1 MSKSLLTTVRLRYL
15 PLDLTFGILIP
26 LAIVNGI
33 EAADF
38 TYSLVVFY
46 IAGVMRSL
54 LIQFGFGQVFGPID
68 RWLESASTRPDSTEL
83 NAIDSMIQRGPVRLI
98 AWVGGAWTLQLII
111 ALLWLLFVT
120 PYRAAIPPRAITS
133 AVLMIGG
140 VILGSVPLTVPMMSV
155 LMNDSARRLF
165 AIAHN
170 AGIQLRRDR
179 SSLKFK
185 LLYLMAATGLA
196 GPVWIASTSTQVD
209 TSRATLEARMQ
220 SSVVASELGRRIATI
235 NPTDTAALN
244 AAIQKL
250 REDIASGDVGGAA
263 VTSISISDKDGKVI
277 AGERKMSPP
286 LVDWLAAKTAQASQP
301 SLPAAPGTQEAK
313 KKKLNYEISPR
324 DGEVVTRMPAL
335 NELSAVVVTSIGDWT
350 SGSLLIILIA
360 FFLVLLTW
368 TPVCSYY
375 LSIDVVRPIQDITRA
390 VQQITEVGKLDEVAT
405 IPVTQNDETGV
416 LAAKFNDLVETLRD
430 LSAAAGAL
438 AKGDLEIRLSGEGD
452 VATAF
457 RAMIESLGRIVRQ
470 IHETSVLLAAAATEI
485 YAASQEQ
492 EAAAASQSTA
502 MAEIRQTMESLFEA
516 AAHVAESVR
525 GVLSNAE
532 RTLET
537 TDRMVVRIGDLTNHA
552 GRIGEILETIRDI
565 SDRSDL
571 LALNGALEASR
582 AGEAG
587 RGFGLVAAEMR
598 RLAERV
604 MSSVHDVRSLVGDI
618 RASGSSTMM
627 ATEDSKKLAASTT
640 DAARQI
646 TMVTQQQR
654 SGTEQVL
661 QSVREIAET
670 LAQSVSA
677 MAQSRASAEQLK
689 SQADKLSTL
698 VRAFRIEN
706 PQT

>member
-1 MSKSLLTTVRLRYL
+1 VS
-15 PLDLTFGILIP
+15 GID
-26 LAIVNGI
+26 
-33 EAADF
+33 AADF
-38 TYSLVVFY
+38 WHAFIVFY
-46 IAGVMRSL
+46 VAGLGRSL
-54 LIQFGFGQVFGPID
+54 IIQVGFKRVCGPID
-68 RWLESASTRPDSTEL
+68 RWLESAPSRPDAREL
-83 NAIDSMIQRGPVRLI
+83 QAVDDMLQRGPIRVLGWVSL
-98 AWVGGAWTLQLII
+98 AWLFQLTIGT
-111 ALLWLLFVT
+111 LWLLFVD
-120 PYRAAIPPRAITS
+120 PYDAAIPPRAVMS
-133 AVLMIGG
+133 VVLMGSAIIIGG
-140 VILGSVPLTVPMMSV
+140 VPMMVPLMSV
-155 LMNDSARRLF
+155 LMNDSVRRVF
-165 AIAHN
+165 ALAHGS
-170 AGIQLRRDR
+170 AIELRRER
-179 SSLKFK
+179 TSLKSK
-185 LLYLMAATGLA
+185 LLYLLAATTLF
-196 GPVWIASTSTQVD
+196 GPLWIASTSTQVD
-209 TSRATLEARMQ
+209 TKRATIEARWQ
-220 SSVVASELGRRIATI
+220 STLAASDLAREIG
-235 NPTDTAALN
+235 PVDPKDTAMLASLLHGVR
-244 AAIQKL
+244 QKL
-250 REDIASGDVGGAA
+250 AGGSMI
-263 VTSISISDKDGKVI
+263 SISISNPDGTVI
-277 AGERKMSPP
+277 AGERKMSPG
-286 LVDWLAAKTAQASQP
+286 LAPEMAELA
-301 SLPAAPGTQEAK
+301 TQQGKEARSV
-313 KKKLNYEISPR
+313 ISPR
-324 DGEVVTRMPAL
+324 DAEAASRVVASNDL
-335 NELSAVVVTSIGDWT
+335 VVVAVWQIGAWT
-350 SGSLLIILIA
+350 SGSLMILLLIFFVAILTSA
-360 FFLVLLTW
+360 PVLA
-368 TPVCSYY
+368 VN
-375 LSIDVVRPIQDITRA
+375 LSTDVLRPIQEITRA
-390 VQQITEVGKLDEVAT
+390 LQQITEVGKLDEVAI
-405 IPVTQNDETGV
+405 IPVTQNDETG
-416 LAAKFNDLVETLRD
+416 LLSTKFNDLVDMLRA
-430 LSAAAGAL
+430 LSAAASAL
-438 AKGDLEIRLSGEGD
+438 ARGDLETRMDGDGD

-670 LAQSVSA
+670 LAQSVAA

-706 PQT
+706 PQS

>member
-1 MSKSLLTTVRLRYL
+1 MSKSLVARARLLYL
-15 PLDLTFGILIP
+15 PFDISFGLTIP
-26 LAIVNGI
+26 LAIVNSLD
-33 EAADF
+33 AADF
-38 TYSLVVFY
+38 TYSLIVFY
-46 IAGVMRSL
+46 ILGIARTATTM
-54 LIQFGFGQVFGPID
+54 IGFGRVLGPID
-68 RWLESASTRPDSTEL
+68 RWLASAPSRPEPREIQEIAD
-83 NAIDSMIQRGPVRLI
+83 AIQRAPFRI
-98 AWVGGAWTLQLII
+98 ANWNSAAWVAEVVIGTAILM
-111 ALLWLLFVT
+111 FFD
-120 PYRAAIPPRAITS
+120 PYHAAIPPR
-133 AVLMIGG
+133 VLLSPVFVCGAL
-140 VILGSVPLTVPMMSV
+140 ILGGIPLIVPMMSV
-155 LMNDSARRLF
+155 LVNDASRRLF
-165 AIAHN
+165 MLSHA
-170 AGIQLRRDR
+170 AGMELRRDQK
-179 SSLKFK
+179 SLKTK
-185 LLYLMAATGLA
+185 LLYLMATVGLA
-196 GPVWIASTSTQVD
+196 GPMWVASISPQID
-209 TSRATLEARMQ
+209 ASRANIDARLQATLAATELASQ
-220 SSVVASELGRRIATI
+220 IGAEPADPAKLTDLVHKASAHGLVA
-235 NPTDTAALN
+235 
-244 AAIQKL
+244 
-250 REDIASGDVGGAA
+250 
-263 VTSISISDKDGKVI
+263 SISIPNGPVI
-277 AGERKMSPP
+277 GERKPSPP
-286 LVDWLAAKTAQASQP
+286 LVTWLAKKAAQP
-301 SLPAAPGTQEAK
+301 PVPGLAIDSET
-313 KKKLNYEISPR
+313 SPR
-324 DGEVVTRMPAL
+324 AAEVAVRAVAP
-335 NELSAVVVTSIGDWT
+335 NGVVIVVVSPIGQFTST
-350 SGSLLIILIA
+350 ALVVMLLV
-360 FFLVLLTW
+360 FFVTFLTW

-375 LSIDVVRPIQDITRA
+375 LSIDVVRPIQDITKA
-390 VQQITEVGKLDEVAT
+390 LQQITEVGKLDEVAMV
-405 IPVTQNDETGV
+405 PVTENDETG
-416 LAAKFNDLVETLRD
+416 LLSAKFNDLVDTLRG

-438 AKGDLEIRLSGEGD
+438 AKGDLEIRIAGDGD

-670 LAQSVSA
+670 LAQSVAA

-689 SQADKLSTL
+689 SQADKLSGL
-698 VRAFRIEN
+698 VRAFRIE
-706 PQT
+706 TTST